1 MLRLDRLAGC
11 AERARWRLA
20 TGNVRAMRLVLSTLA
35 LLLACFVAGSAE
47 AAVRCGVV
55 PGAVALYDI
64 RATGVDCG
72 AARGVARA
80 WRSALLADACENGRF
95 RCSVGRYT
103 CRAKRPARVHYVVR
117 CTADAARVRWEIH
130 AD

>member
-1 MLRLDRLAGC
+1 
-11 AERARWRLA
+11 
-20 TGNVRAMRLVLSTLA
+20 MRVALSTLA
-35 LLLACFVAGSAE
+35 LLLVSILPDSAA

-55 PGAVALYDI
+55 SGGVALYDI
-64 RATGVDCG
+64 RGTGVDCR

-80 WRSALLADACENGRF
+80 WRATLFADACENGRF

-103 CRAKRPARVHYVVR
+103 CRAKPPAEVHYRVRCRADVARV
-117 CTADAARVRWEIH
+117 TWEIH